1 MGKKIMVSESCVQ
14 GKFFFGKATRHQ
26 PQNNRRREAV
36 SMHRKKTGGRSSRSR
51 TTRRGEENVNGT
63 LVPPLPP
70 QLLDARL
77 VSRGRANTGV

>member
-14 GKFFFGKATRHQ
+14 GMFFLG
-26 PQNNRRREAV
+26 RRRVTSPKIIGGAKLCLCIE
-36 SMHRKKTGGRSSRSR
+36 KKTGGRSSRSR
-51 TTRRGEENVNGT
+51 TTRRGAENVNGT